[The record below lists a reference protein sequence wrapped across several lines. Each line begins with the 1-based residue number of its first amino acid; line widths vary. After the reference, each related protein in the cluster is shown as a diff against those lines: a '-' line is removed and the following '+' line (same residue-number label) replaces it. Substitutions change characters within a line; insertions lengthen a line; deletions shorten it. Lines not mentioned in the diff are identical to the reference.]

1 MQNSCGP
8 TSGTDTSR
16 FVLVL
21 GGARSGKSRY
31 AQQLAAA
38 SALPVLF
45 VATATP
51 GDEEMR
57 RRIENHKRSRPAHWH
72 THETPL
78 HLGTRIRENL
88 GENRLVIIDCIT
100 MLVSN
105 VFGQCGAG
113 ADVATIEAMLNAEI
127 AEVLDCIKQTD
138 ARYLV
143 VSNEVGLGIVPADPA
158 TRLYRDLLGLANQTL
173 AREADEVI
181 LMVAGLAMRVKG

>member
-8 TSGTDTSR
+8 TSGTDASK

-21 GGARSGKSRY
+21 GGARSGTTRY

-38 SALPVLF
+38 SGLPVLF

-72 THETPL
+72 THETAL
-78 HLGTRIRENL
+78 HLGSRLCEHV

-105 VFGQCGAG
+105 VFGQCGPG
-113 ADVATIEAMLNAEI
+113 ADAAAIETMLNAEI
-127 AEVLDCIKQTD
+127 AELLDCSKHTY
-138 ARYLV
+138 ARFLV
-143 VSNEVGLGIVPADPA
+143 LSNEVWRGIVPADPA
-158 TRLYRDLLGLANQTL
+158 TRLYRDLLGLANQAL

-181 LMVAGLAMRVKG
+181 LMVAGLPMRVKG